1 MYLTAIQRNLIERL
15 INTIESGRPDG
26 DYGAI
31 SIYADGPNDIRQI
44 TYGRAQTTEYGNLRK
59 LVHMYV
65 AAGGACSAAMVPYA
79 DKVGSEPLTESAQ
92 FKKLL
97 RDAGR
102 SDPVMR
108 TIQDQFFEQV
118 YFLPAMRWADD
129 NGFTKALSAL
139 VIYDSFIHSG
149 QVLWFLR
156 QRFAENP
163 PALGGKEETWVSE
176 YVRVR
181 HEWLSSHHRP
191 AVRKSIY
198 RTQAFKEQIAT
209 GNWDLKVVPVHMN
222 GIDVYPE
229 L

>member
-15 INTIESGRPDG
+15 INTVETGRPDG

-31 SIYADGPNDIRQI
+31 SIYADGPNDIKQI
-44 TYGRAQTTEYGNLRK
+44 TYGRAQTTEYGNLRR

-65 AAGGACSAAMVPYA
+65 AAGGAGSAALAPYA
-79 DKVGSEPLTESAQ
+79 EKIGSEPLTNDAQ
-92 FKKLL
+92 FKRLL

-108 TIQDQFFEQV
+108 RIQDQFFEQV

-129 NGFTKALSAL
+129 NSFTKALSAL
-139 VIYDSFIHSG
+139 VIYDSYIHSG
-149 QVLWFLR
+149 QILWFLR

-163 PALGGKEETWVSE
+163 PAMGGKEETWVSE

-181 HEWLSSHHRP
+181 HDWLSSHHRP

-198 RTQAFKEQIAT
+198 RTQAFKEQIAK
-209 GNWDLKVVPVHMN
+209 GNWDLKVVPVQMN